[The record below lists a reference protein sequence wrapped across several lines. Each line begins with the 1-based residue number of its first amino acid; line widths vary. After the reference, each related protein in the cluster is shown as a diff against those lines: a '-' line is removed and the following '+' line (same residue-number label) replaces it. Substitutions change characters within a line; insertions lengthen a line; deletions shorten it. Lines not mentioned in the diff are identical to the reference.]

1 MRRFLNKNRET
12 GIAQYYVSD
21 PMEGKF
27 RLETV
32 QNVTPHLEAAKQQY
46 NSTDERARWGE
57 MAHVATIPLSVM
69 MHLRK
74 TGIADDD
81 KKFKA
86 WLNARDNRLF
96 RVRPG
101 RV

>member
-1 MRRFLNKNRET
+1 MRRLISKNPET

-32 QNVTPHLEAAKQQY
+32 QNVTPYIEAAKQQF
-46 NSTDERARWGE
+46 NSTDERTRWGE
-57 MAHVATIPLSVM
+57 WTKVATVPLSVM
-69 MHLRK
+69 QHLKR
-74 TGIADDD
+74 TGIADDA

-86 WLNARDNRLF
+86 WLNDRDNRLF
-96 RVRPG
+96 RTRPG

>member
-1 MRRFLNKNRET
+1 MRRLLSKNPET

-32 QNVTPHLEAAKQQY
+32 QNVTPYLEAAKQQF
-46 NSTDERARWGE
+46 NSTDERARWGDI
-57 MAHVATIPLSVM
+57 AHVATVPLSVM
-69 MHLRK
+69 QHLKR
-74 TGIADDD
+74 TGIADDV

-86 WLNARDNRLF
+86 WLNDRDNRMF

>member
-1 MRRFLNKNRET
+1 MRRLLSKNPET

-32 QNVTPHLEAAKQQY
+32 QNVTPFIEAAKQQF

-57 MAHVATIPLSVM
+57 WAHVATVPLSVM
-69 MHLRK
+69 MHLK
-74 TGIADDD
+74 KSGIADDP
-81 KKFKA
+81 KRFKH
-86 WLNARDNRLF
+86 WLNDRDNRMF

-101 RV
+101 KV

>member
-1 MRRFLNKNRET
+1 MRRLLSKNPET
-12 GIAQYYVSD
+12 GISQYYVSD

-32 QNVTPHLEAAKQQY
+32 QNVTPYIEAAKRQY
-46 NSTDERARWGE
+46 NSTDERARWGDWTK
-57 MAHVATIPLSVM
+57 VATVPLSVM
-69 MHLRK
+69 AHLKK
-74 TGIADDD
+74 TGIADDA
-81 KKFKA
+81 KKLKA
-86 WLNARDNRLF
+86 WLNDRDNRAF

>member
-1 MRRFLNKNRET
+1 MRRLLSKNPET

-32 QNVTPHLEAAKQQY
+32 QNVTPYVEAAKQQY

-57 MAHVATIPLSVM
+57 WTHVATVPLSVM
-69 MHLRK
+69 AYLK
-74 TGIADDD
+74 KSGISDDA
-81 KKFKA
+81 KKFKR
-86 WLNARDNRLF
+86 WLNDRDNRFF
-96 RVRPG
+96 RTRPG

>member
-1 MRRFLNKNRET
+1 MRRLLSKNPDT

-32 QNVTPHLEAAKQQY
+32 QNVTPYIEAAKRQF
-46 NSTDERARWGE
+46 NSTDERARWGDV
-57 MAHVATIPLSVM
+57 AHVATVPLSVM
-69 MHLRK
+69 HYLKR
-74 TGIADDD
+74 TGIADDA

-86 WLNARDNRLF
+86 WLNNSENRFF

>member
-1 MRRFLNKNRET
+1 MRRLLSKNPET

-32 QNVTPHLEAAKQQY
+32 QNVTPYLEAAKQQF

-57 MAHVATIPLSVM
+57 WTKVATVPLSVM
-69 MHLRK
+69 QHLKK
-74 TGIADDD
+74 TGIADDA
-81 KKFKA
+81 KKLKS
-86 WLNARDNRLF
+86 WLNDRDNRLF
-96 RVRPG
+96 RTRPG